1 MISTP
6 AGALRLGVLLLAVLI
21 GGCLAGFGYTLSRLR
36 SQALEAGLATA
47 TTHVRNFEE
56 HLTQTLQVV
65 DLVMANLEPNTQ
77 PDTETGTRSA
87 AAAAAFGSQARAALR
102 PTCVRCRC
110 WTPMGA
116 SSAVHRTRTWAGP
129 MTGRPPFLWGT
140 PTPRCCAWAR
150 RWRAATSA
158 TATEGRRA
166 RPSRWRRRSCM

>member
-102 PTCVRCRC
+102 ALP
-110 WTPMGA
+110 A
-116 SSAVHRTRTWAGP
+116 FAVAAG
-129 MTGRPPFLWGT
+129 R
-140 PTPRCCAWAR
+140 RWAR
-150 RWRAATSA
+150 HRQFIGQ
-158 TATEGRRA
+158 EPG
-166 RPSRWRRRSCM
+166 PDL